1 LYLPLRRFRLIG
13 DSPESRVVTKNALFR
28 PEIQTMGTEGVDR
41 QQQKVQEFLRLM
53 PLTLAV
59 AGLPSAESGRH
70 LNEGQ
75 MEARATTI
83 RAAYK
88 IARQVILDIAK

>member
-1 LYLPLRRFRLIG
+1 
-13 DSPESRVVTKNALFR
+13 
-28 PEIQTMGTEGVDR
+28 MGTEGVDR
-41 QQQKVQEFLRLM
+41 QQQKVQEFLRLL

-59 AGLPSAESGRH
+59 AGLPESESGRH

-75 MEARATTI
+75 MEARATSI

-88 IARQVILDIAK
+88 VARQIILDIAK